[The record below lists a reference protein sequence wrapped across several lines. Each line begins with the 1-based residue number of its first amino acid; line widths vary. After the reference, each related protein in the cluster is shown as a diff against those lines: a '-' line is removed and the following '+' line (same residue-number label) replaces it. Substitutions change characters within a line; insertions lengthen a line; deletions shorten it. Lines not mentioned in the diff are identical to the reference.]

1 MELPIFKMRN
11 STSNGCFCW
20 HQFLTNGGKFHQKLV
35 EITTIANGIK
45 VGFSHPLGLTV
56 GQGRDYPITPLEE
69 LKEREKRKQIN
80 DIQWVAVLTDT

>member
-1 MELPIFKMRN
+1 MAREHDRPDPNLIIQGSRRVQPSKR
-11 STSNGCFCW
+11 
-20 HQFLTNGGKFHQKLV
+20 
-35 EITTIANGIK
+35 
-45 VGFSHPLGLTV
+45 